1 MRIVKEIEIEG
12 KKARVL
18 FDTGS
23 FHTYV
28 TRRLL
33 DGIHIRQVPVPYK
46 VAIGGE
52 AIEVK
57 ESCIIVGRIE
67 GYGFDTKA
75 TPINELGEV
84 DGKVLDAI
92 IGAETMEGWEI
103 KLDPRNDTLDLDGL
117 KRREFTEY

>member
-1 MRIVKEIEIEG
+1 MKERKQEYYLTQAPFI
-12 KKARVL
+12 L
-18 FDTGS
+18 N
-23 FHTYV
+23 V

-33 DGIHIRQVPVPYK
+33 DGIHIRQVPVPYR
-46 VAIGGE
+46 VAIDGE